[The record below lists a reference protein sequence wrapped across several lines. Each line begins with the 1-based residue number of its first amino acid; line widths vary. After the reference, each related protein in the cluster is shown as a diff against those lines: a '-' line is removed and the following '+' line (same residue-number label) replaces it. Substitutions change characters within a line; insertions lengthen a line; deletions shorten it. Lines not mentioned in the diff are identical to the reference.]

1 MTKGKGREGVDDT
14 SGRKDEALATAQRV
28 LGVEAAA
35 LRRLA
40 GSLGGEF
47 GQAVELLAAAEGKV
61 VVTGLGKS
69 GLICRKVAATLAST
83 GTPALFLHAAE
94 GLHGDIGML
103 ARGDALIAVSYSGT
117 TTEVVA
123 LLAPARRLG
132 LPIVAITGAPGSPL
146 ATAADVCLDVQVAEE
161 ACPLGLAPTAS
172 TTATLALGD
181 ALAIALLERRGFA
194 ADDFGTLHPGGALGR
209 RLRKIDELMHQ
220 GAEMPRVAAGAP
232 MTDAFGEMSSKRLG
246 VTAVVDEKGLLVG
259 IITDGDLRRAAE
271 ARGDLRVL
279 AARDVMTSQPKTIRA
294 GAIAEHAVAVM
305 EEFAITVLFILDDEG
320 RPCGVVHMHDL
331 LRAGVV

>member
-1 MTKGKGREGVDDT
+1 MSKGHGSEGADAAPGR
-14 SGRKDEALATAQRV
+14 SAEALATARRV
-28 LGVEAAA
+28 LAVEAAA
-35 LRRLA
+35 LAGLA
-40 GSLGGEF
+40 EHLGDEF
-47 GQAVELLAAAEGKV
+47 GEAVGLLAAAEGKV

-69 GLICRKVAATLAST
+69 GLICRKVASTLAST

-103 ARGDALIAVSYSGT
+103 ARGDILIAVSYSGT

-132 LPIVAITGAPGSPL
+132 LPIVAITGAKDSPL
-146 ATAADVCLDVQVAEE
+146 GTAADVCLDVRVAEE

-220 GAEMPRVAAGAP
+220 GAEIPRVGVDAP
-232 MTDAFGEMSSKRLG
+232 MTDAFREMSSKRLG
-246 VTAVVDEKGLLVG
+246 VTAVVDEEDMLVG

-271 ARGDLRVL
+271 AQGDLRAL
-279 AARDVMTSQPKTIRA
+279 AAREVMTSQPKTIRA
-294 GAIAEHAVAVM
+294 GAAAEHAVAVM
-305 EEFAITVLFILDDEG
+305 EELAITVLFILDDAG

>member
-1 MTKGKGREGVDDT
+1 MSKGYDSEGA
-14 SGRKDEALATAQRV
+14 EALATARRV
-28 LGVEAAA
+28 LGIEAVA
-35 LRRLA
+35 LQDLA
-40 GSLGGEF
+40 EHLGDEF
-47 GQAVELLAAAEGKV
+47 AEAVGLLAAAEGKV

-103 ARGDALIAVSYSGT
+103 ARGDVLIAVSYSGT

-132 LPIVAITGAPGSPL
+132 LPIVAITGAKDSPL
-146 ATAADVCLDVQVAEE
+146 ATSADVCLDVRVAEE

-209 RLRKIDELMHQ
+209 RLRKIDELMHR
-220 GAEMPRVAAGAP
+220 GAEIPRVGVAAP
-232 MTDAFGEMSSKRLG
+232 MTDAFREMSSKHLG
-246 VTAVVDEKGLLVG
+246 ATAVVNEKDQLIG

-271 ARGDLRVL
+271 AQGDLRGL
-279 AARDVMTSQPKTIRA
+279 TARDVMTSRPKTIRT

-305 EEFAITVLFILDDEG
+305 EELAITVLFILDDAD
-320 RPCGVVHMHDL
+320 RLCGVVHMHDL